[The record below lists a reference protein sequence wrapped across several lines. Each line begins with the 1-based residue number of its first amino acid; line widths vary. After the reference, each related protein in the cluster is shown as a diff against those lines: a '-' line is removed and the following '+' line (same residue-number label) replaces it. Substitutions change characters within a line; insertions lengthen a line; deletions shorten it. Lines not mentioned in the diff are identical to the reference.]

1 MSDAPILPVE
11 KGAIG
16 DSGSE
21 TYPVPDDLLRGIVDK
36 VVRDTQATGAAI
48 AVGTAQK
55 MICRATAGEYF
66 SQVGSR
72 VNTVSGLTGL
82 CASSGMAQTCMNTLL
97 DDRVDAEACRE
108 LGIGS
113 IVVVP
118 LFYQERLLGL
128 VGMYSSRPYAFGNRD
143 FTALEALREEF
154 SARLSSRAEAAAAS
168 AAAARQSF
176 LFSATKLN
184 APDDGNS
191 LIAGIKKF
199 GHSILRGARIF
210 RIEPADQEGDK
221 IWLRSRNQQTL
232 NRKP

>member
-1 MSDAPILPVE
+1 MSDAPIPPVE

-16 DSGSE
+16 DSGAAS
-21 TYPVPDDLLRGIVDK
+21 YPVPDELLREIVDK

-48 AVGTAQK
+48 AVGTAQE
-55 MICRATAGEYF
+55 MICRATSGEHF
-66 SQVGSR
+66 SEVGSR

-118 LFYQERLLGL
+118 LFHQERLLGL
-128 VGMYSSRPYAFGNRD
+128 IGMYSSRPYAFGNRD
-143 FTALEALREEF
+143 FTALEALREDF
-154 SARLSSRAEAAAAS
+154 SAGLSSRAEAAAAV
-168 AAAARQSF
+168 AARRSS

-184 APDDGNS
+184 ASDDRSS

-210 RIEPADQEGDK
+210 RIKPADQEGDK
-221 IWLRSRNQQTL
+221 IWLRSRNQPL

>member
-1 MSDAPILPVE
+1 MSDVPIPPVE
-11 KGAIG
+11 KGAVG
-16 DSGSE
+16 DSGAE
-21 TYPVPDDLLRGIVDK
+21 TCPVPDDFLREIVDK

-48 AVGTAQK
+48 AVGTAQE

-118 LFYQERLLGL
+118 LFQQERLLGL
-128 VGMYSSRPYAFGNRD
+128 IGMYSSRPYAFGNRD

-154 SARLSSRAEAAAAS
+154 SARLSSRAEAAAA
-168 AAAARQSF
+168 AAAARQYS

-210 RIEPADQEGDK
+210 RIKPADQEGDK
-221 IWLRSRNQQTL
+221 I
-232 NRKP
+232 

>member
-1 MSDAPILPVE
+1 MSDAPIPPVE
-11 KGAIG
+11 KGAVG
-16 DSGSE
+16 DSGAES
-21 TYPVPDDLLRGIVDK
+21 YPVPDDFLREIVGK
-36 VVRDTQATGAAI
+36 LVRDTQATGAAI
-48 AVGTAQK
+48 AVGTAQE
-55 MICRATAGEYF
+55 MICRATSGEHF
-66 SQVGSR
+66 SEVGSR

-118 LFYQERLLGL
+118 LFHQERLLGL
-128 VGMYSSRPYAFGNRD
+128 IGMYSSRPYAFGNRD
-143 FTALEALREEF
+143 FTALEALREDF
-154 SARLSSRAEAAAAS
+154 SAGLSIRAKA
-168 AAAARQSF
+168 AAAARQSS

-210 RIEPADQEGDK
+210 RIKPADQEGDK
-221 IWLRSRNQQTL
+221 IWLRSRNQQPL